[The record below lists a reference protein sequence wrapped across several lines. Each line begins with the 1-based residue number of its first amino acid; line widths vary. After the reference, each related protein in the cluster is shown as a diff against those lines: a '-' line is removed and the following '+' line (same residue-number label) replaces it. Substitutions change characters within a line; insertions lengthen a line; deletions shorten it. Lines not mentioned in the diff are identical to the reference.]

1 MQEKQKQKDYNKRS
15 YQPPTESLEHMF
27 AVSLKALSENRRIR
41 KYDSSPALSGRA
53 SFVSGPMKAVSTSG
67 TIADCMSLQHP

>member
-27 AVSLKALSENRRIR
+27 AVSLNALSKNRRIR
-41 KYDSSPALSGRA
+41 KYDSSPALSGGA
-53 SFVSGPMKAVSTSG
+53 SFVFGLMKAVSTPG
-67 TIADCMSLQHP
+67 AIADCISLQHP